1 MNNLIQMKYYVNELE
16 QLFENRHI
24 NNYTT
29 RLKKRSSSMDCNTI
43 TFENDYYNSQ
53 LINSLKNNINKIGDN
68 FNESSKSGN
77 ETLNKYK

>member
-1 MNNLIQMKYYVNELE
+1 
-16 QLFENRHI
+16 
-24 NNYTT
+24 
-29 RLKKRSSSMDCNTI
+29 MDCNTI